1 MLLLNLWVVN
11 NTPSVTV
18 TSLVS
23 TASVTNET
31 TRWGNT
37 DIRND
42 ITVSIELVSSI
53 ARVTSVKSQKH
64 W

>member
-1 MLLLNLWVVN
+1 M
-11 NTPSVTV
+11 
-18 TSLVS
+18 LVS

-42 ITVSIELVSSI
+42 ITVSIELVSST
-53 ARVTSVKSQKH
+53 ARIKSVKSAKSGSVTDGHPDQ
-64 W
+64 